1 MSEKT
6 AKEER
11 KAKVIDLEE
20 QRRKMR
26 FSAQQRLTLLAMTP
40 KEGGYFN
47 IQKMREVREALGFS
61 DAEQK
66 VFETATVLIPG
77 GTVTSWKRVNAGI
90 LTKAVDV
97 GEWLANHFR
106 TELKRQYDQEKLRED
121 TVDLYDMFCG
131 TPQ

>member
-6 AKEER
+6 EEER

-26 FSAQQRLTLLAMTP
+26 FTAQQRLTLLAMAP
-40 KEGGYFN
+40 KDGGYFN
-47 IQKMREVREALGFS
+47 IRKMRVVKEDLGLN
-61 DAEQK
+61 DLEQK
-66 VFETATVLIPG
+66 VFETATMLIPG
-77 GTVTSWKRVNAGI
+77 GTITDWKQVNAKI
-90 LTKAVDV
+90 LLKAVDV

-131 TPQ
+131 APQD